1 MHAVWIARLAAR
13 SPSSLEELESLM
25 PLAALT
31 LSVMLLP
38 CSRPRR
44 YVFSDI
50 AVVPTV
56 NNPAAVWHAQSSL
69 YLLYYTD
76 MGSPMSPPVPSY
88 AEQCTGQPRNVTFTA
103 DVEMTRGEAAAD
115 DACTESGNCERI
127 AIQYAPS
134 PTGPWR
140 KLFPNISGIDP
151 PGSGLRRS
159 FVTNAA
165 PLVLANGSVMM
176 VFRYNPPSQ
185 DPAAEILAVALAQTW
200 DGRYELIADN
210 LTNFPVLEG
219 RFVRSADAARPQ
231 VWFLH
236 LDAIASITGWKWA
249 VNCSAPCNGPYEWD
263 GEAACRLAS
272 VVSDD
277 VLDRF
282 VTQAA
287 PFSCAQVAAGDRK
300 AEDPCIF
307 LNELGYHIVF
317 HQYNQTDLV
326 TGGHLFSPDGR
337 SWKPST
343 EAVYDVA
350 MSYAN
355 GTSEMVDHRERP
367 TLVTAADGTPQWL
380 ITGVEMGSKY
390 GNFPSCYSETAIT
403 QILP

>member
-1 MHAVWIARLAAR
+1 
-13 SPSSLEELESLM
+13 
-25 PLAALT
+25 
-31 LSVMLLP
+31 
-38 CSRPRR
+38 
-44 YVFSDI
+44 
-50 AVVPTV
+50 
-56 NNPAAVWHAQSSL
+56 
-69 YLLYYTD
+69 
-76 MGSPMSPPVPSY
+76 
-88 AEQCTGQPRNVTFTA
+88 
-103 DVEMTRGEAAAD
+103 
-115 DACTESGNCERI
+115 
-127 AIQYAPS
+127 
-134 PTGPWR
+134 
-140 KLFPNISGIDP
+140 
-151 PGSGLRRS
+151 
-159 FVTNAA
+159 
-165 PLVLANGSVMM
+165 MM

-219 RFVRSADAARPQ
+219 RFVRSSDAARPQ

-300 AEDPCIF
+300 AEDPF
-307 LNELGYHIVF
+307 LFRNELGYHILF

-343 EAVYDVA
+343 EAVYDV
-350 MSYAN
+350 S
-355 GTSEMVDHRERP
+355 R
-367 TLVTAADGTPQWL
+367 
-380 ITGVEMGSKY
+380 
-390 GNFPSCYSETAIT
+390 
-403 QILP
+403 